1 TGNGGGAGASASA
14 ARNGPPSFV
23 SERGAGRGPLAVSR
37 ARPEGKDYGPA
48 EKLPG
53 AINDPENVTLEALVA
68 PDESYILLTPMG
80 RSDGLGS
87 FDIYVS
93 RFKDGVWGAP
103 ANLGPK
109 INTRARDYSPRF
121 APDGGTR
128 LFTSESRFAT
138 EP

>member
-1 TGNGGGAGASASA
+1 
-14 ARNGPPSFV
+14 
-23 SERGAGRGPLAVSR
+23 
-37 ARPEGKDYGPA
+37 PEGKDYGPA

-93 RFKDGVWGAP
+93 RFADGAWGAP
-103 ANLGPK
+103 QDLGPK
-109 INTRARDYSPRF
+109 VNTRARDYSPRF
-121 APDGGTR
+121 APDGKTL
-128 LFTSESRFAT
+128 LFTSERGFAT
-138 EP
+138 DPLPAPLTYPELRRHLASTLNGWGNIYTIDLAEVGL